1 MNHLRHC
8 LVLLALAFSLN
19 GAAQS
24 PPPPPPPSGIGGI
37 GMVPPAEVLA
47 TVPDLNA
54 AQQSELRKILLQ
66 RRDADEAAQ
75 QKFRAQFE
83 ALHVQERNEHERIEA
98 QSSEQLRKL
107 LGDEGYRHFAEWRL
121 SHRGPPG
128 GGMPRRERDHAA
140 PDHFAPRSD
149 APPPGGPGR
158 AAPSEADE

>member
-8 LVLLALAFSLN
+8 LVLLSLLYCLN

-24 PPPPPPPSGIGGI
+24 PPPPPPPPPHM

-47 TVPDLNA
+47 TVPDLSA
-54 AQQSELRKILLQ
+54 VQQAELRKILLQ
-66 RRDADEAAQ
+66 RRDADEATQ
-75 QKFRAQFE
+75 QKFRAQFD

-98 QSSEQLRKL
+98 QSSEQVRKL

-128 GGMPRRERDHAA
+128 GGMPGRGRDHAA
-140 PDHFAPRSD
+140 QDHAGPHGDAPP
-149 APPPGGPGR
+149 PPPGGPGH

>member
-1 MNHLRHC
+1 M
-8 LVLLALAFSLN
+8 
-19 GAAQS
+19 GM
-24 PPPPPPPSGIGGI
+24 
-37 GMVPPAEVLA
+37 GMVLPAEVLA
-47 TVPDLNA
+47 TVPDLSA
-54 AQQSELRKILLQ
+54 VQQTELRKILLQ
-66 RRDADEAAQ
+66 RRDADEATQ

-140 PDHFAPRSD
+140 PVRAGLDQAGSDQAAPHGD
-149 APPPGGPGR
+149 APPPPPGGPGH